1 MPKVH
6 EYVGFAVVGVFTV
19 GWVWGLVALITKRDP
34 GQRFWTWVVVAQVI
48 AGVQALLGVLLLLLG
63 YRPDTWLHY
72 VYGFGPLVVFLI
84 AHQMAREVRDQD
96 GGRFSQPWVVFAAA
110 EFICFGLAGRALMTG
125 LGIG

>member
-19 GWVWGLVALITKRDP
+19 GWVWGLIALVAKRDP

-72 VYGFGPLVVFLI
+72 VYGFGPLVVFVI
-84 AHQMAREVRDQD
+84 AHQMAREVQEQD
-96 GGRFSQPWVVFAAA
+96 GGRFSHPWVVFAAA